1 VRKFQEFSKKVV
13 LLEESSRI
21 EEMLTAIRRIMS
33 LLKQSF
39 EKDFKKMDVTQSQIL
54 VMRVL
59 NQYGDMKVSDISKE
73 LDLSNSTV
81 SGIIDRL
88 VEKKIVQ
95 RKRSEE
101 DRRIV
106 MISLADE
113 YRQPVRKHLNAFAQ
127 KMRRALSTTTEEDL
141 DSIMQGLEKLE
152 KILQASQEPKE
163 SGQSRC

>member
-1 VRKFQEFSKKVV
+1 M
-13 LLEESSRI
+13 LEESSRI
-21 EEMLTAIRRIMS
+21 QEMLTLVKRIMS
-33 LLKQSF
+33 VVKQNF
-39 EKDFKKMDVTQSQIL
+39 ESDFKKMGVTQSQIL

-59 NQYGDMKVSDISKE
+59 NHYGDMKVSDISKE

-95 RKRSEE
+95 RKRSDE

-113 YRQPVRKHLNAFAQ
+113 YRQPVKKGLNAFAQ
-127 KMRRALSTTTEEDL
+127 KMRKALSTMTEEDVE
-141 DSIMQGLEKLE
+141 SIIRGLEKLE
-152 KILQASQEPKE
+152 KILEESQEPRE
-163 SGQSRC
+163 RGRSRCSN

>member
-1 VRKFQEFSKKVV
+1 M
-13 LLEESSRI
+13 EESSRI
-21 EEMLTAIRRIMS
+21 EEMLTAIKRIVS
-33 LLKQSF
+33 LIKQNF
-39 EKDFKKMDVTQSQIL
+39 ERDFKKMHVTQSQIL

-59 NQYGDMKVSDISKE
+59 NQYGDMKMSDISRE

-88 VEKKIVQ
+88 VEKKIVK

-106 MISLADE
+106 MISLAEE
-113 YRQPVRKHLNAFAQ
+113 YRQPVKKQLNAFAN

-152 KILQASQEPKE
+152 RILEESQEYKE
-163 SGQSRC
+163 RGRS

>member
-1 VRKFQEFSKKVV
+1 M
-13 LLEESSRI
+13 EESSRI
-21 EEMLTAIRRIMS
+21 QEMLTLVKRIMS
-33 LLKQSF
+33 VVKQNF
-39 EKDFKKMDVTQSQIL
+39 ESDFKKMGVTQSQIL

-59 NQYGDMKVSDISKE
+59 NLRGDMKVSDISKE

-113 YRQPVRKHLNAFAQ
+113 YRQPVKKGLNAFAQ
-127 KMRRALSTTTEEDL
+127 KMRKALSTMTEEDV
-141 DSIMQGLEKLE
+141 DSIIRGLEKLE
-152 KILQASQEPKE
+152 KILEESQEPRE
-163 SGQSRC
+163 RGRSRCSN

>member
-1 VRKFQEFSKKVV
+1 M
-13 LLEESSRI
+13 EESSRI
-21 EEMLTAIRRIMS
+21 EEMLTAIKRIVS
-33 LLKQSF
+33 LIKQNF
-39 EKDFKKMDVTQSQIL
+39 ERDFKKMHVTQSQIL

-59 NQYGDMKVSDISKE
+59 NQYGDMKMSDISRE

-88 VEKKIVQ
+88 VEKKIVK

-106 MISLADE
+106 MISLAEE
-113 YRQPVRKHLNAFAQ
+113 YCKPVKKQLNAFAN

-152 KILQASQEPKE
+152 RILEESQEYKE
-163 SGQSRC
+163 RGRS

>member
-1 VRKFQEFSKKVV
+1 

-21 EEMLTAIRRIMS
+21 QEMLTLVKRIMS
-33 LLKQSF
+33 VVKQNF
-39 EKDFKKMDVTQSQIL
+39 ESDFKKMGVTQSQIL

-59 NQYGDMKVSDISKE
+59 NLRGDMKVSDISKE

-95 RKRSEE
+95 RKRSDE

-113 YRQPVRKHLNAFAQ
+113 YRQPVKKGLNAFAQ
-127 KMRRALSTTTEEDL
+127 KMRKALSTMTEEDVE
-141 DSIMQGLEKLE
+141 SIIRGLEKLE
-152 KILQASQEPKE
+152 KILEESQEPRE
-163 SGQSRC
+163 RGRTRCSS

>member
-1 VRKFQEFSKKVV
+1 MGSSK
-13 LLEESSRI
+13 I
-21 EEMLTAIRRIMS
+21 EEMLTVIRRIMS
-33 LLKQSF
+33 LIKVNF
-39 EKDFKKMDVTQSQIL
+39 ERDFKKMHVTQSQIL

-59 NQYGDMKVSDISKE
+59 NLHGDMKVSDISRE

-88 VEKKIVQ
+88 VEKKIVK

-106 MISLADE
+106 MISLAEE
-113 YRQPVRKHLNAFAQ
+113 YRQPVKKQLNAFAN

-152 KILQASQEPKE
+152 RILEESQEYKE
-163 SGQSRC
+163 RGRS

>member
-1 VRKFQEFSKKVV
+1 M
-13 LLEESSRI
+13 LEESSKL
-21 EEMLTAIRRIMS
+21 EEMLTAIKKVMS
-33 LLKQSF
+33 LMKQNF
-39 EKDFKKMDVTQSQIL
+39 ERDFKKMHVTQSQIL

-59 NQYGDMKVSDISKE
+59 NQCGDMKVSDISNE

-95 RKRSEE
+95 RKRSDE

-113 YRQPVRKHLNAFAQ
+113 YRQPVKKDLNAFAQ
-127 KMRRALSTTTEEDL
+127 KMRKALSTITDEDL
-141 DSIMQGLEKLE
+141 DSIIRGLEKLE
-152 KILQASQEPKE
+152 KILKELQEAREREDEADAQTDSVP
-163 SGQSRC
+163 

>member
-1 VRKFQEFSKKVV
+1 MEDSSK
-13 LLEESSRI
+13 I
-21 EEMLTAIRRIMS
+21 EEIVSVIKRIMW
-33 LLKQSF
+33 LIKQNF
-39 EKDFKKMDVTQSQIL
+39 EKDFKKMHVTQSQIL

-59 NQYGDMKVSDISKE
+59 NYYGDMKVGDISRE

-95 RKRSEE
+95 RKRGEE

-113 YRQPVRKHLNAFAQ
+113 YRQPVKKQLNAVAQ
-127 KMRRALSTTTEEDL
+127 KMRKALSTITEEDL
-141 DSIMQGLEKLE
+141 DSVIQGLEKLE
-152 KILQASQEPKE
+152 RILEESQESKE
-163 SGQSRC
+163 RGRS

>member
-1 VRKFQEFSKKVV
+1 MV

-21 EEMLTAIRRIMS
+21 EEMLTAIKRIVS
-33 LLKQSF
+33 LIKQNF
-39 EKDFKKMDVTQSQIL
+39 ERDFKKMHVTQSQIL

-59 NQYGDMKVSDISKE
+59 NQYGDMKMSDISRE

-88 VEKKIVQ
+88 VEKKIVK

-106 MISLADE
+106 MISLAEE
-113 YRQPVRKHLNAFAQ
+113 YCKPVKKQLNAFAL
-127 KMRRALSTTTEEDL
+127 KMRRTLSTATEEDL

-152 KILQASQEPKE
+152 RILEESQESE
-163 SGQSRC
+163 ERGLS

>member
-1 VRKFQEFSKKVV
+1 
-13 LLEESSRI
+13 
-21 EEMLTAIRRIMS
+21 MLTVVKRIMS
-33 LLKQSF
+33 VVKQNF
-39 EKDFKKMDVTQSQIL
+39 ESDFKKMGVTQSQIL

-59 NQYGDMKVSDISKE
+59 NLRGDMKVSDISKE

-95 RKRSEE
+95 RKRSDE

-113 YRQPVRKHLNAFAQ
+113 YRQPVKKGLNAFAQ
-127 KMRRALSTTTEEDL
+127 KMRKALSTMTEEDV
-141 DSIMQGLEKLE
+141 DSIIRGLEKLE
-152 KILQASQEPKE
+152 KILEESQEPRE
-163 SGQSRC
+163 RGRSRCSN

>member
-1 VRKFQEFSKKVV
+1 VV

-21 EEMLTAIRRIMS
+21 EEMLTAIKRIVS
-33 LLKQSF
+33 LIKQNF
-39 EKDFKKMDVTQSQIL
+39 ERDFKKMHVTQSQIL

-59 NQYGDMKVSDISKE
+59 NQYGDMKMSDISRE

-88 VEKKIVQ
+88 VEKKIVK

-106 MISLADE
+106 MISLAEE
-113 YRQPVRKHLNAFAQ
+113 YCKPVKKQLNAFAL
-127 KMRRALSTTTEEDL
+127 KMRRTLSTATEEDL

-152 KILQASQEPKE
+152 RILEESQESE
-163 SGQSRC
+163 ERGLS

>member
-1 VRKFQEFSKKVV
+1 MV

-21 EEMLTAIRRIMS
+21 QEMLTLVKRIMS
-33 LLKQSF
+33 VVKQNF
-39 EKDFKKMDVTQSQIL
+39 ESDFKKMGVTQSQIL

-59 NQYGDMKVSDISKE
+59 NLRGDMKVSDISKE

-95 RKRSEE
+95 RKRSDE

-113 YRQPVRKHLNAFAQ
+113 YRQPVKKGLNAFAQ
-127 KMRRALSTTTEEDL
+127 KMRKALSTMTEEDV
-141 DSIMQGLEKLE
+141 DSIIRGLEKLE
-152 KILQASQEPKE
+152 KILEESQEPRE
-163 SGQSRC
+163 RGRSRCSN

>member
-1 VRKFQEFSKKVV
+1 M
-13 LLEESSRI
+13 EESSRI
-21 EEMLTAIRRIMS
+21 EEMLTAIKRIVS
-33 LLKQSF
+33 LIKQNF
-39 EKDFKKMDVTQSQIL
+39 ERDFKKMHVTQSQIL

-59 NQYGDMKVSDISKE
+59 NQYGDMKMSDISRE

-88 VEKKIVQ
+88 VEKKIVK

-106 MISLADE
+106 MISLAEE
-113 YRQPVRKHLNAFAQ
+113 YCKPVKKQLNAFAL
-127 KMRRALSTTTEEDL
+127 KMRRTLSTATEEDL

-152 KILQASQEPKE
+152 RILEESQESE
-163 SGQSRC
+163 ERGRS

>member
-1 VRKFQEFSKKVV
+1 M
-13 LLEESSRI
+13 EESSRI
-21 EEMLTAIRRIMS
+21 EEMLTAIKRIVS
-33 LLKQSF
+33 LIKQNF
-39 EKDFKKMDVTQSQIL
+39 ERDFKKMHVTQSQIL

-59 NQYGDMKVSDISKE
+59 NQYGDMKISDISRE

-88 VEKKIVQ
+88 VEKKIVK

-106 MISLADE
+106 MISLAEE
-113 YRQPVRKHLNAFAQ
+113 YRQPVKKQLNAFAN

-141 DSIMQGLEKLE
+141 DSIMQVLEKLE
-152 KILQASQEPKE
+152 RILEESQEYKE
-163 SGQSRC
+163 RGRS

>member
-1 VRKFQEFSKKVV
+1 M
-13 LLEESSRI
+13 EESSRI
-21 EEMLTAIRRIMS
+21 EEMLTGIRRIMS

-113 YRQPVRKHLNAFAQ
+113 YRQPVRKHLNA
-127 KMRRALSTTTEEDL
+127 L
-141 DSIMQGLEKLE
+141 
-152 KILQASQEPKE
+152 LQASQEPKE

>member
-1 VRKFQEFSKKVV
+1 M
-13 LLEESSRI
+13 EESSRI
-21 EEMLTAIRRIMS
+21 EEMLTAIKRIVS
-33 LLKQSF
+33 LIKQNF
-39 EKDFKKMDVTQSQIL
+39 ERDFKKMHVTQSQFL

-59 NQYGDMKVSDISKE
+59 NRYGDMKISDISRE

-88 VEKKIVQ
+88 VEKKIVK

-106 MISLADE
+106 MISLAEE
-113 YRQPVRKHLNAFAQ
+113 YRQPVKKQLNALAH
-127 KMRRALSTTTEEDL
+127 KMRRTLSTTTEEDL

-152 KILQASQEPKE
+152 KILEESQE
-163 SGQSRC
+163 S

>member
-1 VRKFQEFSKKVV
+1 M
-13 LLEESSRI
+13 LEESSRI
-21 EEMLTAIRRIMS
+21 QEMLTLVKRIMS
-33 LLKQSF
+33 VVKQNF
-39 EKDFKKMDVTQSQIL
+39 ESDFKKMGVTQSQIL

-59 NQYGDMKVSDISKE
+59 NLRGDMKVSDISKE

-113 YRQPVRKHLNAFAQ
+113 YRQPVKKGLNAFAQ
-127 KMRRALSTTTEEDL
+127 KMRKALSTMTEEDV
-141 DSIMQGLEKLE
+141 DSIIRGLEKLE
-152 KILQASQEPKE
+152 KILEESQEPRE
-163 SGQSRC
+163 RGRSRCSN

>member
-1 VRKFQEFSKKVV
+1 M
-13 LLEESSRI
+13 EESSRI
-21 EEMLTAIRRIMS
+21 QEMLTLVKRIMS
-33 LLKQSF
+33 VVKQNF
-39 EKDFKKMDVTQSQIL
+39 ESDFKKMGVTQSQIL

-59 NQYGDMKVSDISKE
+59 NHYGDMKVSDISKE

-113 YRQPVRKHLNAFAQ
+113 YRQPVKKGLNAFAQ
-127 KMRRALSTTTEEDL
+127 KMRKALSTMTEEDVE
-141 DSIMQGLEKLE
+141 SIIRGLEKLE
-152 KILQASQEPKE
+152 KILQASQEPRE
-163 SGQSRC
+163 RGRSRCSS

>member
-1 VRKFQEFSKKVV
+1 M
-13 LLEESSRI
+13 EESSRI
-21 EEMLTAIRRIMS
+21 EEMLTAIKRIVS
-33 LLKQSF
+33 LIKQNF
-39 EKDFKKMDVTQSQIL
+39 ERDFKKMHVTQSQIL

-59 NQYGDMKVSDISKE
+59 NQYGDMKISDISRE

-88 VEKKIVQ
+88 VEKKIVK

-106 MISLADE
+106 MISLAEE
-113 YRQPVRKHLNAFAQ
+113 YRQPVKKQLNAFAN

-152 KILQASQEPKE
+152 SILEESQEYKE
-163 SGQSRC
+163 RGRS

>member
-1 VRKFQEFSKKVV
+1 M
-13 LLEESSRI
+13 EESSRI
-21 EEMLTAIRRIMS
+21 EEMLTAIKRIVS
-33 LLKQSF
+33 LIKQNF
-39 EKDFKKMDVTQSQIL
+39 ERDFKKMHVTQSQIL

-59 NQYGDMKVSDISKE
+59 NQYGDMKMSDISRE

-88 VEKKIVQ
+88 VEKKIVK

-106 MISLADE
+106 MISLAEE
-113 YRQPVRKHLNAFAQ
+113 YCKPVKKQLNAFAL
-127 KMRRALSTTTEEDL
+127 KMRRTLSTATEEDL

-152 KILQASQEPKE
+152 RILEESQESE
-163 SGQSRC
+163 ERGLS

>member
-1 VRKFQEFSKKVV
+1 M
-13 LLEESSRI
+13 LEESSRI
-21 EEMLTAIRRIMS
+21 QEMLTLVKRIMS
-33 LLKQSF
+33 VVKQNF
-39 EKDFKKMDVTQSQIL
+39 ESDFKKMGVTQSQIL

-59 NQYGDMKVSDISKE
+59 NLRGDMKVSDISKE

-95 RKRSEE
+95 RKRSDE

-113 YRQPVRKHLNAFAQ
+113 YRQPVKKGLNAFAQ
-127 KMRRALSTTTEEDL
+127 KMRKALSTMTEEDVE
-141 DSIMQGLEKLE
+141 SIIRGLEKLE
-152 KILQASQEPKE
+152 KILEESQEPRE
-163 SGQSRC
+163 RGRSRCSS

>member
-1 VRKFQEFSKKVV
+1 M
-13 LLEESSRI
+13 LEESSRI
-21 EEMLTAIRRIMS
+21 QEMLTLVKRIMS
-33 LLKQSF
+33 VVKQNF
-39 EKDFKKMDVTQSQIL
+39 ESDFKKMGVTQSQIL

-59 NQYGDMKVSDISKE
+59 NLRGDMKVSDISKE

-95 RKRSEE
+95 RKRSDE

-113 YRQPVRKHLNAFAQ
+113 YRQPVKKGLNAFAQ
-127 KMRRALSTTTEEDL
+127 KMRKALSTMTEEDVE
-141 DSIMQGLEKLE
+141 SIIRGLEKLE
-152 KILQASQEPKE
+152 KILEESQEPRE
-163 SGQSRC
+163 RGRSRCSN

>member
-1 VRKFQEFSKKVV
+1 VV

-21 EEMLTAIRRIMS
+21 EEMLTAIKRIVS
-33 LLKQSF
+33 LIKQNF
-39 EKDFKKMDVTQSQIL
+39 ERDFKKMHVTQSQIL

-59 NQYGDMKVSDISKE
+59 NQYGDMKISDISRE

-88 VEKKIVQ
+88 VEKKIVK

-106 MISLADE
+106 MISLAEE
-113 YRQPVRKHLNAFAQ
+113 YRQPVKKQLNLFAN

-152 KILQASQEPKE
+152 RILEESQEYKE
-163 SGQSRC
+163 RGRS

>member
-1 VRKFQEFSKKVV
+1 M
-13 LLEESSRI
+13 EESSRI
-21 EEMLTAIRRIMS
+21 EEMLTAMKRIMS
-33 LLKQSF
+33 LIKQNF
-39 EKDFKKMDVTQSQIL
+39 ERDFKKMQVTQSQIL

-59 NQYGDMKVSDISKE
+59 NQYGDMKVSDISRE

-88 VEKKIVQ
+88 VEKKIVK
-95 RKRSEE
+95 RKRSEK

-106 MISLADE
+106 MITLAEE
-113 YRQPVRKHLNAFAQ
+113 YRQPVKKHLNAFAQ

-152 KILQASQEPKE
+152 KILEESQELE
-163 SGQSRC
+163 ERGQS

>member
-1 VRKFQEFSKKVV
+1 VV

-21 EEMLTAIRRIMS
+21 EEMLTAIKRIVS
-33 LLKQSF
+33 LIKQNF
-39 EKDFKKMDVTQSQIL
+39 ERDFKKMHVTQSQIL

-59 NQYGDMKVSDISKE
+59 NQYGDMKISDISRE

-88 VEKKIVQ
+88 VEKKIVK

-106 MISLADE
+106 MISLAEE
-113 YRQPVRKHLNAFAQ
+113 YRQPVKKQLNAFAN

-152 KILQASQEPKE
+152 RILEESQEYKE
-163 SGQSRC
+163 RGRS

>member
-1 VRKFQEFSKKVV
+1 
-13 LLEESSRI
+13 LEESSRI
-21 EEMLTAIRRIMS
+21 EEMLTAIKRIVS
-33 LLKQSF
+33 LIKQNF
-39 EKDFKKMDVTQSQIL
+39 ERDFKKMHVTQSQIL

-59 NQYGDMKVSDISKE
+59 NQYGDMKISDISRE

-88 VEKKIVQ
+88 VEKKIVK

-106 MISLADE
+106 MISLAEE
-113 YRQPVRKHLNAFAQ
+113 YRQPVKKQLNLFAN

-152 KILQASQEPKE
+152 RILEESQEYKE
-163 SGQSRC
+163 RGRS

>member
-1 VRKFQEFSKKVV
+1 M
-13 LLEESSRI
+13 EESTKT
-21 EEMLTAIRRIMS
+21 EEIFSVIKRIMW
-33 LLKQSF
+33 LIKQNF
-39 EKDFKKMDVTQSQIL
+39 EKDFKKMHVTQSQIL

-59 NQYGDMKVSDISKE
+59 NYYGDMKVGDISRE

-113 YRQPVRKHLNAFAQ
+113 YRQPVKKQLNAFAQ
-127 KMRRALSTTTEEDL
+127 KMRKALSTITEEDL
-141 DSIMQGLEKLE
+141 DSVIQGLEKLE
-152 KILQASQEPKE
+152 KILEKSQESKE
-163 SGQSRC
+163 RGRG

>member
-1 VRKFQEFSKKVV
+1 
-13 LLEESSRI
+13 LEESSRI
-21 EEMLTAIRRIMS
+21 EEMLTAIKRIVS
-33 LLKQSF
+33 LIKQNF
-39 EKDFKKMDVTQSQIL
+39 ERDFKKMHVTQSQIL

-59 NQYGDMKVSDISKE
+59 NQYGDMKMSDISRE

-88 VEKKIVQ
+88 VEKKIVK

-106 MISLADE
+106 MISLAEE
-113 YRQPVRKHLNAFAQ
+113 YCKPVKKQLNDFAL
-127 KMRRALSTTTEEDL
+127 KMRRTLSTATEEDL

-152 KILQASQEPKE
+152 RILEESQESE
-163 SGQSRC
+163 ERGLS